1 MQETRKQEPLERVR
15 RYVQAFDAAL
25 QPLVLAEEVKTS
37 EAAARQLGVETG
49 QIAKS
54 LLFRGMERY
63 GLIVAAGD
71 VRISQSAVKQL
82 LGGGKV
88 KLAAPEEVLAV
99 TGFAVGAVCPFALL
113 QEVPIY
119 LDRSLLRYELVYTA
133 AGIAEAVLPITPAQ
147 LLAMTGATM
156 VDVAQ
161 TAVDSATGGQT
172 PDR

>member
-1 MQETRKQEPLERVR
+1 MQEGIRQEPLERVR
-15 RYVQAFDAAL
+15 RFVRAFDETL
-25 QPLVLAEEVKTS
+25 EPLVLAEEVKTS

-54 LLFRGMERY
+54 LLFRGAEQY

-71 VRISQSAVKQL
+71 VRIRQSALKQW

-88 KLAAPEEVLAV
+88 QLAPPEEVLAV
-99 TGFAVGAVCPFALL
+99 TGFEVGAVCPFALL

-147 LLAMTGATM
+147 LLEITGGTL
-156 VDVAQ
+156 VDAAQ
-161 TAVDSATGGQT
+161 NAVDPAAGGHT
-172 PDR
+172 TAG